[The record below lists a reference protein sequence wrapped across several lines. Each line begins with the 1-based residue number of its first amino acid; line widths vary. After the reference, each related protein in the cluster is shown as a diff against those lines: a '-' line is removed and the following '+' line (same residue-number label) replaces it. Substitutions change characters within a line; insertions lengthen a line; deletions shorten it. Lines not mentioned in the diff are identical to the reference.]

1 MFSQSKLF
9 HVVEKEIYNSNKKF
23 DRILKNNKDLTE
35 KITNNIELKTEQ
47 FNKNKEYRKKSFEF
61 IRSK

>member
-1 MFSQSKLF
+1 MFSQSKFF
-9 HVVEKEIYNSNKKF
+9 HVAKKEIYNSDRKF
-23 DRILKNNKDLTE
+23 DEISKNNRDLTE